1 MGKSLTDKFDYSTT
15 KDGKVLVSYL
25 GKQVMTVKGSRA
37 QLLLAEL
44 EAADDFGVQ
53 DILAKL
59 TGNFRRG
66 NERKAQW
73 VRKQKG
79 R

>member
-1 MGKSLTDKFDYSTT
+1 MGKTLSDEFDYRVA
-15 KDGKVLVSYL
+15 KDDKVFVSYL
-25 GKQVMTVKGSRA
+25 GKQVMTVKGSKA
-37 QLLLAEL
+37 QMLIAEL

-59 TGNFRRG
+59 TGNFKRG
-66 NERKAQW
+66 NEKQAQW
-73 VRKQKG
+73 VRKQKN